1 MKRFL
6 KERNWGK
13 RGVFILKNYRKQFI
27 RNFDFPLFFVYLAL
41 ILFGLVMIYSSSL
54 VWAVGRYGFEPD
66 HFFKKQIQNLILSIP
81 AFLFFAFFPYK
92 NYKRKKMMITSVLG
106 MLLLLVSVHFFGYGK
121 EQLGAQSW
129 IRLAGV
135 NIQPSEFAKIIILIY
150 FSSVFAKKY
159 ENGTIQNIKES
170 VVPPIIVLLFVVGLV
185 MSETDMG
192 TSLIIVVGALSVI
205 AASGINHKGA
215 LKLLSIVAVSA
226 TVVGSI
232 VLLFLWE
239 SVVTDSR
246 IGRILSFINPFDYAS
261 GSGFQIVN
269 GYIAIGSGGVTGNG
283 FGNSIQKMGYLPEP
297 HTDVIMAIISEE
309 LGFIGGFIVIG
320 GLGFIVLRALTLAI
334 KAQDPQARMLATGIG
349 SVIGI
354 QTFVNLG
361 GLMGIIP
368 LTGVPLPF
376 ISYGGTSVILM
387 SIAVGILMN
396 VSMFIKYDK
405 KKTT

>member
-1 MKRFL
+1 MQ
-6 KERNWGK
+6 
-13 RGVFILKNYRKQFI
+13 NYRKQFI

-66 HFFKKQIQNLILSIP
+66 HFFNKQIQNLVLSVP

-92 NYKRKKMMITSVLG
+92 NYKRKNIMIAAVVG
-106 MLLLLVSVHFFGYGK
+106 MIGLLVSVHLFGYGR
-121 EQLGAQSW
+121 EELGAQSW
-129 IRLAGV
+129 IRVGGI

-159 ENGTIQNIKES
+159 ENGTIQNIQES
-170 VVPPIIVLLFVVGLV
+170 VVPPIIILLVVVGLV

-192 TSLIIVVGALSVI
+192 TSLIIVIGALSVI

-226 TVVGSI
+226 IAVGSI
-232 VLLFLWE
+232 VLYFLW
-239 SVVTDSR
+239 DSIITGSR
-246 IGRILSFINPFDYAS
+246 KGRILSYLNPFEYAS
-261 GSGFQIVN
+261 GSGFQVIN
-269 GYIAIGSGGVTGNG
+269 GYIAIGSGGVTGSG
-283 FGNSIQKMGYLPEP
+283 LGNSVQKMGYLPEP
-297 HTDVIMAIISEE
+297 HTDAIMAIISEE
-309 LGFIGGFIVIG
+309 LGIFGGIIVIG
-320 GLGFIVLRALTLAI
+320 GLGFIVIRALFIAI
-334 KAQDPQARMLATGIG
+334 TTSDPQARMLATGIG

-361 GLMGIIP
+361 GLMGVIP

-376 ISYGGTSVILM
+376 ISYGGTSVILT
-387 SIAVGILMN
+387 SVAVGILMN
-396 VSMFIKYDK
+396 ISMFNKYEK

>member
-1 MKRFL
+1 MQK
-6 KERNWGK
+6 
-13 RGVFILKNYRKQFI
+13 YRKQFI

-66 HFFKKQIQNLILSIP
+66 HFFKKQVQNLILSVP

-92 NYKRKKMMITSVLG
+92 NYKRKNIMIASVVG
-106 MLLLLVSVHFFGYGK
+106 MIGLLLAVHFFGYGK

-129 IRLAGV
+129 IRVAGV
-135 NIQPSEFAKIIILIY
+135 NVQPSEFAKIIILIY

-159 ENGTIQNIKES
+159 ENGTLQNIRES
-170 VVPPIIVLLFVVGLV
+170 VGPPIIILLIVVGLV

-192 TSLIIVVGALSVI
+192 TSFIIVVGALSVI

-215 LKLLSIVAVSA
+215 FKLLSIVTVSA
-226 TVVGSI
+226 VAVGSI
-232 VLLFLWE
+232 VLFFLWDT
-239 SVVTDSR
+239 VMTGSR
-246 IGRILSFINPFDYAS
+246 KGRILSYLNPFDYAS

-283 FGNSIQKMGYLPEP
+283 LGDSVQKMGYLPEP
-297 HTDVIMAIISEE
+297 HTDVIMAVISEE
-309 LGFIGGFIVIG
+309 LGIFGGIIVIG
-320 GLGFIVLRALTLAI
+320 GLGFIVIRALTLAI
-334 KAQDPQARMLATGIG
+334 KAKDPQARMLATGIG

-396 VSMFIKYDK
+396 VSMFIKYEK